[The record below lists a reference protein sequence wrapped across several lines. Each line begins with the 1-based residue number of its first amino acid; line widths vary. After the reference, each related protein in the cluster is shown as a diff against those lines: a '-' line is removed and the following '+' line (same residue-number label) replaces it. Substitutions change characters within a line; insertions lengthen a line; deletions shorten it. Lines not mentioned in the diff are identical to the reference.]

1 MQELIDWGRRIVQ
14 AGLDHSHYGNI
25 SKRAGDKIL
34 ISATHSMLDCL
45 ENDIVEVPL
54 AGSSSL
60 DEKASMELP
69 MHRAIYRDTDAQ
81 VVIHGHTPY
90 AVALSLMSEEDY
102 IEENTCECRY
112 VLGRI
117 PIIDGAPAS
126 QELAENAAK
135 ALKDARGA
143 IIRGHGPVVRGSDF
157 KDAFVA
163 LASIEFTAQVK
174 YLADLAK
181 SHHGDTES
189 TEEKMQPH

>member
-1 MQELIDWGRRIVQ
+1 
-14 AGLDHSHYGNI
+14 
-25 SKRAGDKIL
+25 
-34 ISATHSMLDCL
+34 MLDCL
-45 ENDIVEVPL
+45 ENDIIEVPL
-54 AGSSSL
+54 AGSSPL

-69 MHRAIYRDTDAQ
+69 MHRAIYRDTGAQ
-81 VVIHGHTPY
+81 AVIHGHTPY
-90 AVALSLMSEEDY
+90 AVALSLLSAEDY

-112 VLGRI
+112 VLGKI

-126 QELAENAAK
+126 QELAENAAR

-174 YLADLAK
+174 YLKDLAR
-181 SHHGDTES
+181 HA
-189 TEEKMQPH
+189 

>member
-1 MQELIDWGRRIVQ
+1 MQ

-25 SKRAGDKIL
+25 SRLAGDKIL
-34 ISATHSMLDCL
+34 ISATHSMLDYL
-45 ENDIVEVPL
+45 ENDIVKVPL
-54 AGSSSL
+54 TGTSPL

-81 VVIHGHTPY
+81 AVIHGHTPY
-90 AVALSLMSEEDY
+90 AVAMSLLAEY
-102 IEENTCECRY
+102 NFIEENTCECRY

-117 PIIDGAPAS
+117 PIIDGAPAT

-174 YLADLAK
+174 YLTDLAK
-181 SHHGDTES
+181 H
-189 TEEKMQPH
+189 K

>member
-1 MQELIDWGRRIVQ
+1 MQDLIDWGRRIVQ

-25 SKRAGDKIL
+25 SKLIGDKIL
-34 ISATHSMLDCL
+34 ISATHSMLDYL
-45 ENDIVEVPL
+45 ENDIIEVSLVGP
-54 AGSSSL
+54 SPL

-69 MHRAIYRDTDAQ
+69 MHRAIYRDTDCQ

-90 AVALSLMSEEDY
+90 AVSVSLLAEY
-102 IEENTCECRY
+102 NFIEENTCECRY
-112 VLGRI
+112 VLGKI
-117 PIIDGAPAS
+117 PIIDGAPAT

-135 ALKDARGA
+135 ALINARGA

-174 YLADLAK
+174 YLNDLANRRK
-181 SHHGDTES
+181 
-189 TEEKMQPH
+189 